1 MPTELALVSPDPIC
15 AFSCE
20 AGYFSPCHCSRAEL
34 QQIGLCLYFS
44 PPEPAPHK
52 HVTDSMFQC
61 LSLLRQDKQVC
72 VTADTFHNNMRTYIA
87 CVLALGQSQV
97 LSQMHVDSV
106 AHRFCALHQRRMRS
120 GQLLA
125 RTLQHHNKGAAHVW
139 SANDCTLPAFVVTH
153 KRISQ
158 MCIAFMW
165 LRKPSRPLVDS
176 TACGPLELA
185 TLQDINEFCLGHA
198 QTVVPWTVSGTGTGP
213 KMTESGDRVYPKAP
227 IMKKHSQQE
236 LQRIAERASKA
247 IPGAARYRSRA
258 LL

>member
-1 MPTELALVSPDPIC
+1 MKNA
-15 AFSCE
+15 
-20 AGYFSPCHCSRAEL
+20 
-34 QQIGLCLYFS
+34 
-44 PPEPAPHK
+44 
-52 HVTDSMFQC
+52 
-61 LSLLRQDKQVC
+61 
-72 VTADTFHNNMRTYIA
+72 
-87 CVLALGQSQV
+87 
-97 LSQMHVDSV
+97 DSV
-106 AHRFCALHQRRMRS
+106 AHSFCALHERRMRS

-125 RTLQHHNKGAAHVW
+125 QTLQLHNKAAARMW

-153 KRISQ
+153 KRLSQ

-165 LRKPSRPLVDS
+165 LGKPSRPLVDS

-198 QTVVPWTVSGTGTGP
+198 KTIAHWTVTGTGTGP
-213 KMTESGDRVYPKAP
+213 NMTESGDRVYPKAP

-247 IPGAARYRSRA
+247 IPGAARHVSKS